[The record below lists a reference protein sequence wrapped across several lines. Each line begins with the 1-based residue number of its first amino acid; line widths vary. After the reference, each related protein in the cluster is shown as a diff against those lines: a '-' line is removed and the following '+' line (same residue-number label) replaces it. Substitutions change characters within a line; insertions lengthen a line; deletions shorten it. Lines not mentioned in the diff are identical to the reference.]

1 MAKKTSKKKILIDLS
16 ILRHPMCGLGQI
28 ALNYGRWYQQNAA
41 DLSDRLDITL
51 LVPKNYIGAFGDNV
65 RYLKR
70 NDIRRQFP
78 FAMPYY
84 DIWHAINQATA
95 FRPKSRRTRFIFT
108 IHDVNF
114 LHEKPDGKQN
124 KYRRK
129 LQRMCDRASE
139 FTFISRFAL
148 DDTSRVIN
156 LRGKPSRVIYNAV
169 EDLTVGAQEQP
180 PQLSHFFNRP
190 EEQKE
195 PTPFFLALG
204 EVKEKK
210 NIHTLLPLI
219 EHFPNH
225 HLVIAGNDN
234 TEYATQ
240 LRHLSAS
247 NHRIHIIGIVSDA
260 QRRWL
265 YSHCSALLFPSV
277 AEGFGLP
284 LIEAMQ
290 WGKPVFCSNKT
301 SLPEIGGPYA
311 HYFTDFDPQHM
322 AQIVKQGLAEY
333 TPEKAA
339 AEQAYAA
346 TFSYEKHMKNYL
358 DLYLSDKRE

>member
-1 MAKKTSKKKILIDLS
+1 MAKKKILIDLT

-41 DLSDRLDITL
+41 SLADRLDITL
-51 LVPKNYIGAFGDNV
+51 LVPKNYIGAFGNDV
-65 RYLKR
+65 HYLKR

-78 FAMPYY
+78 FTMPYF

-114 LHEKPDGKQN
+114 LHEKPDGKQD

-139 FTFISRFAL
+139 FTFISRFAKE
-148 DDTSRVIN
+148 DTSRVID

-169 EDLTVGAQEQP
+169 ENLTLGPQEMP
-180 PQLSHFFNRP
+180 PQLNMQHL
-190 EEQKE
+190 
-195 PTPFFLALG
+195 PFFLALG

-210 NIHTLLPLI
+210 NIHTLLPLMD
-219 EHFPNH
+219 HFPNY
-225 HLVIAGNDN
+225 HLVIAGNN
-234 TEYATQ
+234 STEYAAQ
-240 LRHLSAS
+240 LRSQLHHHPNVTML
-247 NHRIHIIGIVSDA
+247 GIVSDP

-265 YSHCSALLFPSV
+265 YSHCSALLFPSI

-284 LIEAMQ
+284 IIEAMQ
-290 WGKPVFCSNKT
+290 WGKPVFCSDRT
-301 SLPEIGGPYA
+301 SLPEIGSTHAY
-311 HYFTDFDPQHM
+311 YFRDFDPDYM
-322 AQIVKQGLAEY
+322 TETLRKGLDDY
-333 TPEKAA
+333 NNEKANA
-339 AEQAYAA
+339 ARNYAA
-346 TFSYEKHMKNYL
+346 SFSYEKHMQNYI
-358 DLYLSDKRE
+358 DLYLADNCE

>member
-1 MAKKTSKKKILIDLS
+1 MEKKRILIDLS

-28 ALNYGRWYQQNAA
+28 ALNYGRWYQQHARE
-41 DLSDRLDITL
+41 LSNKLDITL
-51 LVPKNYIGAFGDNV
+51 LVPKNYIGAFGDDV

-78 FAMPYY
+78 FTMPYF

-95 FRPKSRRTRFIFT
+95 FRPKSKRTRFIFT

-114 LHEKPDGKQN
+114 LHEKNDGKQN

-139 FTFISRFAL
+139 FTFISRFAQ
-148 DDTSRVIN
+148 DDTSRVID

-169 EDLTVGAQEQP
+169 EDLTVGPQEQP
-180 PQLSHFFNRP
+180 PLISQP
-190 EEQKE
+190 DM
-195 PTPFFLALG
+195 PFFLALG

-210 NIHTLLPLI
+210 NIHTLLPLM

-225 HLVIAGNDN
+225 QLIIAGNDG
-234 TEYATQ
+234 TEYAAH
-240 LRHLSAS
+240 LRALAAS
-247 NHRIHIIGIVSDA
+247 NPRIHIIGIVSDP

-265 YSHCSALLFPSV
+265 YSHCTALLFPSV

-284 LIEAMQ
+284 IIEAMQ
-290 WGKPVFCSNKT
+290 WGKPVFCSDKT
-301 SLPEIGGPYA
+301 SLPEIGGSHA
-311 HYFTDFDPQHM
+311 HYFTDFSAENM
-322 AQIVKQGLAEY
+322 ARLITDGLEQY
-333 TPEKAA
+333 TNEKACA
-339 AEQAYAA
+339 AQKYAA

-358 DLYLSDKRE
+358 DLYLL